1 VTMTVTVMYP
11 LKILNGMSFL
21 NSINQIKGLD
31 FLLQYLCTFFRMVS
45 TVNMINIEIFIWQNL
60 DDFHNHE
67 NALIKKK
74 KTKQTKKQ
82 KNKQTKEAGLLVVTL

>member
-1 VTMTVTVMYP
+1 MYP

-74 KTKQTKKQ
+74 KKK
-82 KNKQTKEAGLLVVTL
+82 KNKQTNKRGRVTGCHPLG